1 MRVRKVFWFAIVV
14 IAFSIFMTWYTGIYS
29 SFPNS
34 RDIFIRLAVLSGL
47 FLIINWFWTYI
58 SVRKI
63 TISRNQR
70 LLRYQV
76 GNVFEE
82 EFEIINPVRYSR
94 LWIEVVDQSNL
105 PGKSGSKV
113 LSGIGGKKNRYYN
126 SRNIL
131 TKRGSFILGPTLLRS
146 GDPFGM
152 FLSEKLIPSEKQLIV
167 LPYIENINRFIEP
180 PGFIQGGRAI
190 RQKSLEATSFASGV
204 REYQPGDPLNR
215 IHWKSSARRDKFM
228 VKEFDQD
235 PQGDIWIII
244 DGDAESNF
252 HELIV
257 PDVQFADTFWALKK
271 KTAFKLPK
279 STFEYAISIAAS
291 LASYYIEAEKAVGI
305 ACADSVMTVIPTE
318 KGSRQL
324 GKILETMAFFEGR
337 GRMPIN
343 EVIES
348 LSTQIA
354 RGSTVAFVTPAKP
367 TNIQLCL
374 EILLRRKLKPIVIQI
389 NRETFAAD
397 SETQKGLEFSN
408 FPGVTI
414 KYGDSISAALESVW
428 YY

>member
-1 MRVRKVFWFAIVV
+1 MRVRKVFWFAIVI
-14 IAFSIFMTWYTGIYS
+14 IAFSLFMIWYTSIYS
-29 SFPNS
+29 PFPNS
-34 RDIFIRLAVLSGL
+34 SEIFIRLSVVSGL
-47 FLIINWFWTYI
+47 FLIINWFWTFI
-58 SVRKI
+58 SVRKLSI
-63 TISRNQR
+63 TRNQR

-82 EFEIINPVRYSR
+82 EFELINPVRYSR
-94 LWIEVVDQSNL
+94 LWIEVVDLSNL

-131 TKRGSFILGPTLLRS
+131 TKRGSFTLGPTLLRS

-152 FLSEKLIPSEKQLIV
+152 FLSEKFIPSEEQLIV

-180 PGFIQGGRAI
+180 PGYIQGGRAI

-204 REYQPGDPLNR
+204 REYEPGDPLNR
-215 IHWKSSARRDKFM
+215 IHWKSSAKKDKFM

-244 DGDAESNF
+244 DGEAESNF

-257 PDVQFADTFWALKK
+257 LDVQFADTFWALKK

-279 STFEYAISIAAS
+279 STFEYAISISAS
-291 LASYYIEAEKAVGI
+291 LASYYNDIDKAVGM

-324 GKILETMAFFEGR
+324 SKILETLAFFEGR
-337 GRMPIN
+337 GKMPIN

-354 RGSTVAFVTPAKP
+354 RGSTVVVVSPAKP
-367 TNIQLCL
+367 IIIQLCL
-374 EILLRRKLKPIVIQI
+374 EILLRRRLKPVLIRI
-389 NRETFAAD
+389 NRETFVSD
-397 SETQKGLEFSN
+397 SDIQKELEFSN
-408 FPGVTI
+408 FPGVSI
-414 KYGDSISAALESVW
+414 NYGDSISVALESIL
-428 YY
+428 YH